1 MLAEPE
7 GVTIIG
13 FDTTS
18 HKKRG
23 HTMTLMQNN
32 WPILLVD
39 DEEDIRD
46 VLGVSIADMGY
57 TVHSAENGE
66 QALDIFRK
74 IDPPIVMTDIKMPG
88 MDGLALLKMI
98 KRENPETEVIM
109 ITGHGDMSLAI
120 KSLKFEATDFITKP
134 INVDALEIALK
145 RVQDKI
151 VMKRQLKAYTENLEA
166 LVREKTKL
174 QDHLS
179 SLGLMIGSISHGIKG
194 LLTGLDGGMY
204 LVDSGFSKQNLDQIK
219 EGWETVKLMV
229 ERIRKM
235 VLDILFYAKKRG
247 LKWERVDPLSFAEEL
262 AAIFAAKIEKQNIAF
277 VKEFDQTVGEFEVD
291 AGYIH
296 SALTNILENALDAC
310 TKDAAKSGHKIVFG
324 IRQDASHV
332 NFTVCDNGVGMAPDT
347 VAKLFTPFFSSKGR
361 HGTGL
366 GLFISHKIVQQHGGE
381 ILVKSTA
388 GQGTLFTIKIPK
400 TLPASLKNQVT
411 AI

>member
-1 MLAEPE
+1 MIEE
-7 GVTIIG
+7 KE
-13 FDTTS
+13 
-18 HKKRG
+18 KK
-23 HTMTLMQNN
+23 

-46 VLGVSIADMGY
+46 VLHVSIADMGY
-57 TVHSAENGE
+57 AVHTAENGE
-66 QALDIFRK
+66 RAIDIFRQ
-74 IDPPIVMTDIKMPG
+74 IDPPIVVTDIKMPG
-88 MDGLALLKMI
+88 MDGIELLQKI
-98 KRENPETEVIM
+98 KRENPETEVVM
-109 ITGHGDMSLAI
+109 ITGHGDMDLAI

-151 VMKRQLKAYTENLEA
+151 VMKRQLKTYTQNLEA
-166 LVREKTKL
+166 LVREKTEL

-204 LVDSGFSKQNLDQIK
+204 LVETGISKENQAQIK

-229 ERIRKM
+229 GRIRKM
-235 VLDILFYAKKRG
+235 VLEILYSAKERD
-247 LKWERVDPLSFAEEL
+247 LHWESVDPLGFAEDL
-262 AAIFAAKIEKQNIAF
+262 AAIFASKIKGQNI
-277 VKEFDQTVGEFEVD
+277 EFIQDFDKTVGKFEID

-296 SALTNILENALDAC
+296 SALTNILENAVDAC
-310 TKDAAKSGHKIVFG
+310 AKDTSKTYHKIVFG
-324 IRQDASHV
+324 VRQDPNHV
-332 NFTVCDNGVGMAPDT
+332 IFAIFDNGVGMDSDT

-366 GLFISHKIVQQHGGE
+366 GLFIAHKIVRQHGGE
-381 ILVKSTA
+381 IQVKSTP

-400 TLPASLKNQVT
+400 ALPESVKNPAV
-411 AI
+411 AAK

>member
-1 MLAEPE
+1 M
-7 GVTIIG
+7 
-13 FDTTS
+13 DTNEE
-18 HKKRG
+18 RG
-23 HTMTLMQNN
+23 HTMTFTQNN
-32 WPILLVD
+32 RPILLVD

-46 VLGVSIADMGY
+46 VLSVSITDMGY
-57 TVHSAENGE
+57 TVHTAENGD
-66 QALDIFRK
+66 QALEIFRR

-88 MDGLALLKMI
+88 MDGLGLLQII
-98 KRENPETEVIM
+98 KRENPDTEVIM
-109 ITGHGDMSLAI
+109 ITGHGDMNLAI

-151 VMKRQLKAYTENLEA
+151 VMKRQLKEYTENLEA
-166 LVREKTKL
+166 LVREKTEL

-204 LVDSGFSKQNLDQIK
+204 LVDSGFSKQNRDQIK

-247 LKWERVDPLSFAEEL
+247 LKWERVDPLSFAEDL
-262 AAIFAAKIEKQNIAF
+262 AAIFAHKIENQNISF
-277 VKEFDQTVGEFEVD
+277 VKEFDETVGDFEID
-291 AGYIH
+291 AGHIH
-296 SALTNILENALDAC
+296 SALTNILENAVDAC
-310 TKDAAKSGHKIVFG
+310 TKDAAKTDHNIVFG
-324 IRQDASHV
+324 VRQDASHV
-332 NFTVCDNGVGMAPDT
+332 IFAVCDNGIGMDPDT

-366 GLFISHKIVQQHGGE
+366 GLFISHKIVRQHGGE
-381 ILVKSTA
+381 ILVKSTT

-400 TLPASLKNQVT
+400 SQPEACKNPAVT
-411 AI
+411 S